1 MKQQTPELQLSDR
14 INRIKPSATLAID
27 AKAKALQKKGGDII
41 NLGVGEPDF
50 DTPQHIK
57 AAAIEAINAGCTK
70 YTAVGGSQD
79 TKEAVCLKYEREN
92 QLQFTPDNIIISNG
106 AKQVIYNLVQ
116 ILINP
121 GDEVIIPA
129 PYWVSYPDIVNI
141 AEGKVVTIETSLSS
155 QFKMTAEQLKE
166 AITDKTKLLILNS
179 PSNPTGMSY
188 SKEEITEIAQ
198 VLVENPHVYVLSD
211 DIYEHIVWT
220 SSCYTNILSVCPE
233 LADRTILVNGV
244 SKAYAMTGWRIG
256 YAAAAKDIIKG
267 MTKMQSQSTSNPC
280 SISQKAAV
288 AALTGDQ
295 QCIRDMVKKF
305 RARHDFVL
313 QGLTKIPGLQIIPN
327 HGTFYAFPDCNELI
341 SANKNFN
348 DDIELAEYLLNKA
361 GIAVVPG
368 TPFGAPGCIRLSYA
382 TSMEKLEDALK
393 RMKTVLG

>member
-1 MKQQTPELQLSDR
+1 MKQQTPEHQLADR
-14 INRIKPSATLAID
+14 MARIKPSATLAID
-27 AKAKALQKKGGDII
+27 AKAKKLQKKGGDII

-50 DTPQHIK
+50 DTPSHIK
-57 AAAIEAINAGCTK
+57 TAAIEAINAGFTK
-70 YTAVGGSQD
+70 YTAVGGTQEA
-79 TKEAVCLKYEREN
+79 KEAVCLKYERDN
-92 QLQFTPDNIIISNG
+92 QLQFKPENIVISNG

-116 ILINP
+116 ALVNP

-129 PYWVSYPDIVNI
+129 PYWVSYPDIVNL
-141 AEGKVVTIETSLSS
+141 AEGKVVTIETSISS

-179 PSNPTGMSY
+179 PSNPSGMSY

-198 VLVENPHVYVLSD
+198 VLLDNPHVYILSD

-220 SSCYTNILSVCPE
+220 NSCYTNILSVCPE
-233 LADRTILVNGV
+233 LTERTILVNGV

-256 YAAAAKDIIKG
+256 YAAAAPELIKG
-267 MTKMQSQSTSNPC
+267 MTKIQSQSTSSPC
-280 SISQKAAV
+280 SISQKAAI

-295 QCIRDMVKKF
+295 QCIKDMVKKF
-305 RARHDFVL
+305 RARHDFVM
-313 QGLTKIPGLQIIPN
+313 QGLSKISGIKILPN

-341 SANKNFN
+341 SQHKSFN
-348 DDIELAEYLLNKA
+348 DDIELAEFLLNKA

-368 TPFGAPGCIRLSYA
+368 SAFGAPGCIRISYA